1 MYFIFNYK
9 HMIPNTQKIEVEVS
23 TEEVSTEEAKIIAN
37 PVEIPKAV
45 ETPKVTKKSTT
56 PKVTKKSTKVEK
68 ETIWDWEEKLIKV
81 ELTINL
87 AFWKSKFKKW
97 DKSEFTQKEL
107 DCFMEDWYK
116 IL

>member
-23 TEEVSTEEAKIIAN
+23 TEEVSTEEAKILTN
-37 PVEIPKAV
+37 PV
-45 ETPKVTKKSTT
+45 ETPKVVKT
-56 PKVTKKSTKVEK
+56 PKITKKSTKVEK